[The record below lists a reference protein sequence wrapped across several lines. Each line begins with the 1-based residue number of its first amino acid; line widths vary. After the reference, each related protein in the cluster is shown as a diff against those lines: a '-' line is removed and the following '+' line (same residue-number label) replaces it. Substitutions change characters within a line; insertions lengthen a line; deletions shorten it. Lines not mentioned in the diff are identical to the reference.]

1 MIDKSI
7 LTIIKIT
14 FIIRIFKFSTHNII
28 MRVDFKDLAVAGASA
43 TNPALGLAANAL
55 RHRSPHD
62 GNFLPNLGKTLTHH
76 QVLPAVMA
84 ARVANAPRTDF
95 GKAVLSSMGGNPRA
109 VNQAISGIR
118 AKAVGQVSHFDRRQ
132 QLSAGLGALKLK
144 AHQKSL
150 ISH

>member
-1 MIDKSI
+1 MIDKPKVCFAKSI
-7 LTIIKIT
+7 LTII
-14 FIIRIFKFSTHNII
+14 RMS
-28 MRVDFKDLAVAGASA
+28 LSA
-43 TNPALGLAANAL
+43 ELL
-55 RHRSPHD
+55 RHRSPQD

-76 QVLPAVMA
+76 QVLPATMA
-84 ARVANAPRTDF
+84 NRVANAPRTDF

>member
-1 MIDKSI
+1 MS
-7 LTIIKIT
+7 L
-14 FIIRIFKFSTHNII
+14 
-28 MRVDFKDLAVAGASA
+28 SA
-43 TNPALGLAANAL
+43 ELL
-55 RHRSPHD
+55 RHRSPQD

-76 QVLPAVMA
+76 QVLPATMA
-84 ARVANAPRTDF
+84 NRVANAPRTDF

>member
-1 MIDKSI
+1 
-7 LTIIKIT
+7 
-14 FIIRIFKFSTHNII
+14 

-132 QLSAGLGALKLK
+132 QLSALGVGALKLK